1 VHFEVSALLRR
12 HGLALV
18 VGTAV
23 VSVLLRLWIAAS
35 TFGSDDVHYWTQF
48 AAGVRHF
55 GPVGIYGHSFD
66 AQYNH
71 PPLAGWM
78 LLLIDHLQRTGLSFA
93 FLVRVPASVADGIT
107 GVLLFLLIDRYGG
120 RQTAVPAA
128 MTFMLSPVAV
138 IVSGFHGN
146 TDPVFVMLAL
156 AAFYQEKVRR
166 RHGASGVL
174 LALAISVKIVPVVL
188 LPLFVLRLVSGGARG
203 RTRFIAGGALVFAVL
218 WLPVLVSRPEQFV
231 ENVVL
236 YSGSNLGLWGAPV
249 LVFMLGVDPTTHQA
263 AFHALS
269 YVALAVSA
277 FLPVLLARRSTADLQ
292 RFGLVLSLFLLL
304 SPAFGMQYLVWGLAA
319 AFLVSLRHA
328 AAYALA
334 SSAFALVVYSLWNHA
349 LPWNW
354 YEARSFDFPDFVVL
368 PMFAAWL
375 ALLAVVL
382 RGVAVLHAG
391 GVADT
396 TPVRRTGSSVRPA
409 A

>member
-1 VHFEVSALLRR
+1 M
-12 HGLALV
+12 
-18 VGTAV
+18 
-23 VSVLLRLWIAAS
+23 LLRLWIAAS
-35 TFGSDDVHYWTQF
+35 TFGSDDVHYWMQF

-55 GPVGIYGHSFD
+55 GPMGIYGHSFD

-78 LLLIDHLQRTGLSFA
+78 LLLIDHLQRTGLSFP

-107 GVLLFLLIDRYGG
+107 GVLLFLLIDRYG
-120 RQTAVPAA
+120 RRHTAVLAA
-128 MTFMLSPVAV
+128 VAFMLSPLAV

-146 TDPVFVMLAL
+146 TDPVFVMLAI
-156 AAFYQEKVRR
+156 AAFHQETVRR
-166 RHGASGVL
+166 RHGTSGLL

-203 RTRFIAGGALVFAVL
+203 RTRFLAGGALVFAVL
-218 WLPVLVSRPEQFV
+218 WLPVLVTRPEQFI
-231 ENVVL
+231 ENVLL
-236 YSGSNLGLWGAPV
+236 YSGNSLGLWGAPV
-249 LVFMLGVDPTTHQA
+249 LVFMLGVDPAAHQA
-263 AFHALS
+263 LFHALS

-277 FLPVLLARRSTADLQ
+277 FLPVLVGGRATADLQ

-304 SPAFGMQYLVWGLAA
+304 SPAFGMQYLVWGLAP
-319 AFLVSLRHA
+319 AFLVSLRQA
-328 AAYALA
+328 TAYAVT

-354 YEARSFDFPDFVVL
+354 YEARSYPFPDFVAV

-382 RGVAVLHAG
+382 TGVSMLRAAGVAETAS
-391 GVADT
+391 AR
-396 TPVRRTGSSVRPA
+396 PSGSSVRSA